1 MPGVWNS
8 SNTFFSRAGV
18 HVISIGAKETQNV
31 VKEMQRMPCI
41 HTSLYI
47 HIFKNNNIQ
56 IERCIYMCSKHL
68 RVSKIL

>member
-31 VKEMQRMPCI
+31 VKEMQRMNAL
-41 HTSLYI
+41 HSY
-47 HIFKNNNIQ
+47 FSV
-56 IERCIYMCSKHL
+56 YSHL
-68 RVSKIL
+68 QK